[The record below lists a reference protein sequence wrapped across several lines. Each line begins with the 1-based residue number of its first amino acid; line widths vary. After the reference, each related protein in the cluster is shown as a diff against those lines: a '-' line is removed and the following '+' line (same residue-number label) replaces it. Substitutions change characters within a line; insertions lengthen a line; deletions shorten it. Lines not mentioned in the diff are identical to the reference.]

1 MSILGGITT
10 IARPVVGAITC
21 IAING
26 YFVAQPIT
34 TELKIAG
41 TGSLSVLALL
51 SFRKGIADFPED
63 LGSFELFWSRTGP
76 EGDSRMRSH
85 RTSLRG
91 PKG

>member
-1 MSILGGITT
+1 MTILGGITT

-26 YFVAQPIT
+26 YFVTQPIT

-51 SFRKGIADFPED
+51 SFRKGIADSPKD
-63 LGSFELFWSRTGP
+63 RGNRRRIPQADQARRGL
-76 EGDSRMRSH
+76 
-85 RTSLRG
+85 SLALPR
-91 PKG
+91 